1 LSIREIH
8 LLHVIE
14 DVIDRYQRKYGSK
27 PRNVS
32 NWNSTAYFQEAVAAA
47 DGTPGYPRVAAFDYL
62 YPAEVP
68 DARDVA
74 TKIGVP
80 GDSDGLIVPSGTVAT
95 ICVLNWLR
103 VNGVT
108 RVIVIGP
115 AYWTVLHGARMLGLR
130 VSVAFARRVN
140 GAYELPKLRAQHGT
154 AIWTSNPY
162 YSTGVRMQHKDVAA
176 LARLDSRGIY
186 VVFDECLALPGTE
199 VSTALPVSP
208 FRVNLYS
215 PHKSVSLNFAKFAF
229 LAFAPGERLSFE
241 SWADVIFGGLG
252 LGPATAIRHFLSAEF
267 DSYVSRFRRVIVEY
281 NNAIQCSV
289 KGLAVEFDRDTAGN
303 FISAY
308 FPSLPARLGTNPAYL
323 WRIAQTSGAIFI
335 PNARNSFS
343 PTVGLSFRVNL
354 AAYDPGMASAFV
366 RLCAA
371 IVSR

>member
-1 LSIREIH
+1 MSIREIH

-14 DVIDRYQRKYGSK
+14 DVIDRYQRKYGAK

-32 NWNSTAYFQEAVAAA
+32 NWNTTAYFQDAVAAA

-68 DARDVA
+68 DAREVA

-80 GDSDGLIVPSGTVAT
+80 IESDGLIVPSGTVAT
-95 ICVLNWLR
+95 ICALNWLR
-103 VNGVT
+103 VNGIS

-115 AYWTVLHGARMLGLR
+115 AYWTVLHGARMLGLH
-130 VSVAFARRVN
+130 VSVAHARRVN
-140 GAYELPKLRAQHGT
+140 GAYELPKLRAHHDT
-154 AIWTSNPY
+154 AIWASNPY
-162 YSTGVRMQHKDVAA
+162 YSTGVGMRHADVDT
-176 LARLDSRGIY
+176 LARLEKRGIY

-199 VSTALPVSP
+199 VSTALPASAL
-208 FRVNLYS
+208 RLNIYS

-229 LAFAPGERLSFE
+229 LSFALTERLSFE
-241 SWADVIFGGLG
+241 SWADVVFGGLG
-252 LGPATAIRHFLSAEF
+252 LGPATAIRHFLSPEF
-267 DSYVSRFRRVIVEY
+267 DSYVTRFRRVIAEY
-281 NNAIQCSV
+281 GDVLRHSV
-289 KGLAVEFDRDTAGN
+289 RDLSVEFDRDTAGN

-308 FPSLPARLGTNPAYL
+308 FPSLPASLGTNPAYL
-323 WRIAQTSGAIFI
+323 WKIAQASGAIFI

-371 IVSR
+371 IVSP